1 MSISLN
7 PNKAKAAASTTKVVE
22 QLTAN
27 AINTDKEGVV
37 LQGYLKKLKTM
48 KKKYFVLLND
58 NSDKT
63 ARLEY
68 YDSEKKCK
76 TRFGHPKRCII
87 LKSCF
92 HISRRIDTKQKFVI
106 ALYTK
111 DDSFCIVLDN
121 EDDLN
126 KWLKTLLQLHRIDD
140 TEVDA
145 PRTNFGKVMRIFLM
159 QFIPIINEKK
169 CVFQICHRTCLGSSS
184 TSTWISC

>member
-1 MSISLN
+1 MSTL
-7 PNKAKAAASTTKVVE
+7 AE
-22 QLTAN
+22 QSALSSATN
-27 AINTDKEGVV
+27 SDKQGVV

-58 NSDKT
+58 NSDKP

-68 YDSEKKCK
+68 YDSEKKFK
-76 TRFGHPKRCII
+76 TRFGHPKRVIV
-87 LKSCF
+87 LKTCF

-111 DDSFCIVLDN
+111 DDSFCIVLEN

-126 KWLKTLLQLHRIDD
+126 KWLKTLLALHRIDD

-145 PRTNFGKVMRIFLM
+145 PRTNFGK
-159 QFIPIINEKK
+159 FIY
-169 CVFQICHRTCLGSSS
+169 F
-184 TSTWISC
+184 